1 MYYNLVMK
9 KLALVLAFL
18 FAFVSFVPGSL
29 AQSIK
34 GVKKTAPKTNYNLPY
49 PGILPDHPLYFL
61 KDLKDKLRLFLT
73 FNPEKKAKL
82 LLELSDKKISMAL
95 GLSNK
100 GKLRLALKTSL
111 KAEKEFEKLVLFSLK
126 NAELK
131 NNPSFTSKIKLAHDK
146 HREVILEIAAK
157 AQLPDDS
164 PLLKGVLGQLQK
176 NSQLLKKL

>member
-9 KLALVLAFL
+9 KLAVILAFL
-18 FAFVSFVPGSL
+18 FAFVSFAPGSL

-61 KDLKDKLRLFLT
+61 KDLKDKLRLLLT
-73 FNPEKKAKL
+73 FNSEKKARL
-82 LLELSDKKISMAL
+82 LLELSDKKIAMAL
-95 GLSNK
+95 GLVNK
-100 GKLRLALKTSL
+100 SKFKLALKTSL
-111 KAEKEFEKLVLFSLK
+111 QAEKEFEKLVLLALK
-126 NAELK
+126 NEGVK
-131 NNPSFTSKIKLAHDK
+131 NDPSFTSKIKLAHDK
-146 HREVILEIAAK
+146 HREVILEVAAK

-164 PLLKGVLGQLQK
+164 PLLKDVLNQLQK